1 MSTSPEV
8 PEAGFNAYVREIQ
21 HTGSAL
27 AWIWKDLVGPEGKR
41 WTLLMAVAF
50 VVSALFS
57 TLQPLM
63 FSRAVNLVQDEKL
76 QMLLLA
82 CGALASVAIVHLV
95 SQVTQQLLREK
106 AWNRNMLH
114 LQSKVNELFYEKSL
128 GQHSREG
135 KLLSH
140 TTIDRAKGR
149 IENVQMLLFF
159 DVGSSLVQLAFVYV
173 LLWTLGPL
181 IGLVATALILVH
193 VSWSLYLNYHVSTK
207 TEPIE
212 KQFRAHNR
220 QLIERWEKIARVK
233 TSGKSSAEHD
243 RLSTWF
249 REILDADL
257 TFWSWFITRSAL
269 RDALALMVNLA
280 VIGYGV
286 FLVYTEVWPVGSLI
300 PLFAW
305 MTTLY
310 QNLGYIGLAERR
322 LSQQVPF
329 IKSMQR
335 ALELPVDF
343 VEGAGEVLTHTTPI
357 SVRFERVGLSYE
369 DGAHPILQN
378 ISFKINPGEKVAL
391 IGSSGAGKTSIM
403 KLLLRFTDPT
413 EGEIWINGSRLTELA
428 LPSWMERVGYIP
440 QQSEVFD
447 GTIRYNLTFGLS
459 EERKQTIT
467 DEEIWEVMRLL
478 QIDFG
483 ARLSDGL
490 ETRVGRNGLK
500 LSGGQAQ
507 RLMIGAAV
515 IKKPIFMVIDEATSS
530 LDSTTE
536 RLVQRGL
543 ESVLSGPVGAL
554 IVAHRLSTVRT
565 MCNRFIVLR
574 PHQGASGAPQIEAD
588 APSFEELYRSSE
600 TFRRL
605 ADDQGISI

>member
-1 MSTSPEV
+1 MSNLNTVE
-8 PEAGFNAYVREIQ
+8 ETGFKAYIREIRN
-21 HTGSAL
+21 TGGAL
-27 AWIWKDLVGPEGKR
+27 SWIWKELVGLEGKR
-41 WTLLMAVAF
+41 WTLLMSVAF
-50 VVSALFS
+50 VVTALFS

-63 FSRAVNLVQDEKL
+63 FSRAVNLVQDAKL

-82 CGALASVAIVHLV
+82 CGALASVALVHLI

-128 GQHSREG
+128 GQHSSEG
-135 KLLSH
+135 SLLSH

-149 IENVQMLLFF
+149 VENVQMLLFF
-159 DVGSSLVQLAFVYV
+159 DVGSSLVQLMFVYV

-181 IGLVATALILVH
+181 IGLVATALIMVH

-220 QLIERWEKIARVK
+220 QLIERWEKISRVK
-233 TSGKSSAEHD
+233 TSGKSASEHE
-243 RLSTWF
+243 RLSSWF

-257 TFWSWFITRSAL
+257 SFWSWFITRAAL
-269 RDALALMVNLA
+269 RDALALTVNLA
-280 VIGYGV
+280 VIGFGV
-286 FLVYTEVWPVGSLI
+286 YRVYTGAWPIGTLI

-335 ALELPVDF
+335 ALELPATF
-343 VEGAGEVLTHTTPI
+343 AEGAGKALSHTTPI
-357 SVRFERVGLSYE
+357 SVRFEDVGLSYE
-369 DGAHPILQN
+369 DGTHPILED
-378 ISFKINPGEKVAL
+378 ITFSINPGEKVAL

-403 KLLLRFTDPT
+403 KLLLRFTDPSQ
-413 EGEIWINGSRLTELA
+413 GAIWINGSRLTDIA

-440 QQSEVFD
+440 QQAEVFD
-447 GTIRYNLTFGLS
+447 GTIRYNLTFGLP

-483 ARLSDGL
+483 TRLSDGL

-536 RLVQRGL
+536 RLVQKGL
-543 ESVLSGPVGAL
+543 ETVLSGPVGAL

-574 PHQGASGAPQIEAD
+574 PHQGALGVPQIEAD
-588 APSFEELYRSSE
+588 AGSFEELYRSSE

-605 ADDQGISI
+605 ADDQGVVI

>member
-1 MSTSPEV
+1 MSNPNTVE
-8 PEAGFNAYVREIQ
+8 ETGFRAYIREIRN
-21 HTGSAL
+21 TGGAL
-27 AWIWKDLVGPEGKR
+27 SWIWKELVGLEGKR
-41 WTLLMAVAF
+41 WTLLMFVAF
-50 VVSALFS
+50 VVTALFS

-63 FSRAVNLVQDEKL
+63 FSRAVNLVQDAKL

-82 CGALASVAIVHLV
+82 CGALASVALVHLV

-128 GQHSREG
+128 GQHSSEG
-135 KLLSH
+135 SLLSH

-149 IENVQMLLFF
+149 VENVQMLLFF
-159 DVGSSLVQLAFVYV
+159 DVGSSLVQLLFVYV

-181 IGLVATALILVH
+181 IGLVATALIMVH

-220 QLIERWEKIARVK
+220 QLIERWEKISRVK
-233 TSGKSSAEHD
+233 TSGKSGSEHE
-243 RLSTWF
+243 RLSSWF

-257 TFWSWFITRSAL
+257 SFWSWFITRSAL
-269 RDALALMVNLA
+269 RDAFALTVNLT

-286 FLVYTEVWPVGSLI
+286 YRVYTGAWPVGTLI

-329 IKSMQR
+329 IKSMRR
-335 ALELPVDF
+335 ALELPATF
-343 VEGAGEVLTHTTPI
+343 VEGAGKPLEHTTPI
-357 SVRFERVGLSYE
+357 SVRFEGVGLSYE
-369 DGAHPILQN
+369 DGTLPILED
-378 ISFKINPGEKVAL
+378 IRFSINPGEKVAL

-403 KLLLRFTDPT
+403 KLLLRFTDPS
-413 EGEIWINGSRLTELA
+413 EGEIWINGSRLTDIA

-447 GTIRYNLTFGLS
+447 GTIRYNLTFGLP
-459 EERKQTIT
+459 EERKLTIT

-483 ARLSDGL
+483 TRLSDGL

-530 LDSTTE
+530 LDSSTE
-536 RLVQRGL
+536 RLVQKGL
-543 ESVLSGPVGAL
+543 ETVLSGPVGAL

-574 PHQGASGAPQIEAD
+574 PHQGALGVPQIEAD
-588 APSFEELYRSSE
+588 AGSFEELYRSSE

-605 ADDQGISI
+605 ADDQGVVI

>member
-1 MSTSPEV
+1 MSTPQTVSEV
-8 PEAGFNAYVREIQ
+8 GFSAYVREIK
-21 HTGSAL
+21 HTADAL
-27 AWIWKDLVGPEGKR
+27 SWIWKVLVGPEGKR
-41 WTLLMAVAF
+41 FTLLMFVAF
-50 VVSALFS
+50 IVSALFG

-63 FSRAVNLVQDEKL
+63 FSRAVNLVDDSKL

-82 CGALASVAIVHLV
+82 CGALASVALVHLI
-95 SQVTQQLLREK
+95 SQVTQQLLRER

-128 GQHSREG
+128 GQHSSEG
-135 KLLSH
+135 SLLSH

-149 IENVQMLLFF
+149 VENVQMILFF
-159 DVGSSLVQLAFVYV
+159 DVGSSLVQLLFVYI

-181 IGLVATALILVH
+181 IGLIATLLILVH

-207 TEPIE
+207 TESIE

-220 QLIERWEKIARVK
+220 QLIERWEKISRVK
-233 TSGKSSAEHD
+233 TSGKSSAEHE
-243 RLSTWF
+243 RLTLWF
-249 REILDADL
+249 DEILRTDL
-257 TFWSWFITRSAL
+257 SFWTWFITRSAL
-269 RDALALMVNLA
+269 RDALALSVNLG

-286 FLVYTEVWPVGSLI
+286 FLVYTDVWPVGSLI

-343 VEGAGEVLTHTTPI
+343 VEGAGKTLSHTTPI
-357 SVRFERVGLSYE
+357 SVRFEGVGLSYE
-369 DGAHPILQN
+369 DGTYPILED
-378 ISFKINPGEKVAL
+378 IHFTINPGEKVAL

-403 KLLLRFTDPT
+403 KLLLRYTDPS
-413 EGEIWINGSRLTELA
+413 EGEIWVNGSRLTDIA

-447 GTIRYNLTFGLS
+447 GTIRYNLTFGLP
-459 EERKQTIT
+459 EERKNTIT
-467 DEEIWEVMRLL
+467 DEEIWDVMQLL

-483 ARLSDGL
+483 ARLTDGL

-536 RLVQRGL
+536 RLVQKGL
-543 ESVLSGPVGAL
+543 EAVLSGPVGAL

-574 PHQGASGAPQIEAD
+574 PHQGRGIPQIEAD
-588 APSFEELYRSSE
+588 ASSFEELYKGSE

-605 ADDQGISI
+605 ADDQGIVI